1 MTKLGLIR
9 KNSTKSKQAIDL
21 MSVNTE
27 HICVTSDKFKY
38 ADDSFKYIIG
48 YKEGELLN
56 HYVL

>member
-1 MTKLGLIR
+1 
-9 KNSTKSKQAIDL
+9 

-27 HICVTSDKFKY
+27 HIVTSDKFKY
-38 ADDSFKYIIG
+38 TDSSFKYIIG

>member
-1 MTKLGLIR
+1 MTKLELIR
-9 KNSTKSKQAIDL
+9 KNSTKYKQAIDL

-27 HICVTSDKFKY
+27 QIVTSDKFKY
-38 ADDSFKYIIG
+38 TDSSFKYIIG